1 MTRNR
6 TIFLRLAGAICG
18 LALFGA
24 VLVPDAATAGTG
36 QNFRAEKSTKAKST
50 KAKRSKKS
58 TTVAADSQTGSAS
71 RAKAPEPV
79 TNATPA
85 EIQSAKS
92 SGDVWVNTETGVYH
106 KSGKWY
112 GATKNGKF
120 MPEQEAIKSG
130 FRAAKNEK

>member
-1 MTRNR
+1 MIRIR
-6 TIFLRLAGAICG
+6 TKSLRLAGAICG
-18 LALFGA
+18 LALLGA
-24 VLVPDAATAGTG
+24 LLLPDAAAGR
-36 QNFRAEKSTKAKST
+36 NSPAEKSTKAKST

-58 TTVAADSQTGSAS
+58 TTVATDSQTGSAS
-71 RAKAPEPV
+71 RAKSAPA
-79 TNATPA
+79 TNATAA

-92 SGDVWVNTETGVYH
+92 SGEVWVNTDTGVYH

-130 FRAAKNEK
+130 YRVAKNEK

>member
-1 MTRNR
+1 MRRNR
-6 TIFLRLAGAICG
+6 GNYLRLASAFCG
-18 LALFGA
+18 LALC
-24 VLVPDAATAGTG
+24 AALLMPIAAPAHPSADTQT
-36 QNFRAEKSTKAKST
+36 EKST

-58 TTVAADSQTGSAS
+58 TTVDASQGNVPESKS
-71 RAKAPEPV
+71 KAPAP
-79 TNATPA
+79 TKNASPA

-92 SGDVWVNTETGVYH
+92 SGEVWVNTDTGVYH

-120 MPEQEAIKSG
+120 MPEQEAVKSG

>member
-1 MTRNR
+1 MTRKR
-6 TIFLRLAGAICG
+6 TSFLRLAGAICG

-24 VLVPDAATAGTG
+24 VLASDAATASAG
-36 QNFRAEKSTKAKST
+36 QNFQAEKSTKAKST

-58 TTVAADSQTGSAS
+58 TAVAAESQTGSAS
-71 RAKAPEPV
+71 RAKAAPV

-92 SGDVWVNTETGVYH
+92 SGEVWVNTETGVYH